1 MHILVVAS
9 QPQGP
14 QIRVAVVI
22 AGTATGS
29 DLKDK
34 VGKQSG
40 LDASAMTL
48 RLRGDELAD
57 EMSEES
63 FPSSDP
69 PSTWVGES
77 TPADD

>member
-1 MHILVVAS
+1 
-9 QPQGP
+9 
-14 QIRVAVVI
+14 
-22 AGTATGS
+22 
-29 DLKDK
+29 
-34 VGKQSG
+34 
-40 LDASAMTL
+40 MTETPDEQQTSPDREL
-48 RLRGDELAD
+48 TEDELAD